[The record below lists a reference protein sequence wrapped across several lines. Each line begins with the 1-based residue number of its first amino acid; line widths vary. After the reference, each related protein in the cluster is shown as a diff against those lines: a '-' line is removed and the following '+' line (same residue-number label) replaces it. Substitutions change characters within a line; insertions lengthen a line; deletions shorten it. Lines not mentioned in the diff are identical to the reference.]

1 MSESSERYDQI
12 FEEGKKFAQNKVL
25 EPMDHYEEGFTNG
38 HEEGFNNGHEEGFA
52 DGKKFAQN
60 KVLELMDEVI
70 EQYELQANEYDYK
83 AEHDRLNAVKF
94 MKGWVLSGG
103 TEDEDGNRVC
113 LVW

>member
-1 MSESSERYDQI
+1 MSEPI
-12 FEEGKKFAQNKVL
+12 
-25 EPMDHYEEGFTNG
+25 DHYEEGFTNG

-70 EQYELQANEYDYK
+70 HEYKLLAQAGKMDSESTRIPK
-83 AEHDRLNAVKF
+83 AQLNAVEF
-94 MKGWVLSGG
+94 MKRWVLSDGH
-103 TEDEDGNRVC
+103 EDEDGNRVC